1 MRRIVT
7 LLAAF
12 VLSAITL
19 PSSAQTAPAE
29 FSGLVNAHNQARR
42 AVGVAPLA
50 WSPALAAE
58 AQQWAEQLTR
68 EGCKLRHDPDPQR
81 RETTGQNLFR
91 AFSSAPYEGYKR
103 SSEQASARWISEGQS
118 YNHSTHQCQPGLASE
133 CGAYLQVIWEATTG
147 IGCGRAR
154 CEAAEVWAC
163 HYAPRGGQEG
173 LLPFGNP
180 VQQSP
185 VVEVAPPVQ
194 QCGWQGK
201 TPADYFSEAL
211 TEQLSPQ

>member
-1 MRRIVT
+1 MRRPAALLIFLV
-7 LLAAF
+7 LAA
-12 VLSAITL
+12 VAL
-19 PSSAQTAPAE
+19 PSQAQDTPAD
-29 FSGLVNAHNQARR
+29 FAGLVNAHNGARR

-50 WSPALAAE
+50 WSPTLASE
-58 AQQWAEQLTR
+58 AQQWADQLTR
-68 EGCKLRHDPDPQR
+68 EGCKLRYDPDPQR

-91 AFSSAPYEGYKR
+91 AFSSTPYEGYR
-103 SSEQASARWISEGQS
+103 RTSEQASARWISEGER

-133 CGAYLQVIWEATTG
+133 CGAYLQVIWEATTA

-154 CEAAEVWAC
+154 CETAEVWAC
-163 HYAPRGGQEG
+163 HYAPRGGQQG

-185 VVEVAPPVQ
+185 AVDATPPVQ

-211 TEQLSPQ
+211 SEQLSPQ